1 MYDFKI
7 QLRKGRLLIKELGV
21 CFYLPFLV
29 NLFCIPM
36 IVWQTYQVYGGQEE
50 TKLQMIRFS
59 QYFTP
64 VLVLLWILFSMIKYI
79 ESDGNEIYF
88 VTKVVKWKEILFLY
102 VLYIILNTWPF
113 LIYGILFQGVGLEW
127 VRIVLETFLFVAAA
141 YAIAFF
147 VKNIAVTLVIVL
159 SYAFVS
165 VFLRGQTSAVYLYY
179 GPYAMTMQELQS
191 KYLWIGAVGI
201 LLFLLGVWNNG
212 HMKVYR

>member
-7 QLRKGRLLIKELGV
+7 QLRKWQLFIKELGV

-29 NLFCIPM
+29 NLFCIPL

-50 TKLQMIRFS
+50 TRLQMIRFS

-64 VLVLLWILFSMIKYI
+64 VLVLLWVLFSMIKYI

-201 LLFLLGVWNNG
+201 LLFLLGVWNNR

>member
-7 QLRKGRLLIKELGV
+7 QLKKGRLLIKELGV
-21 CFYLPFLV
+21 CFYLPFVV

-64 VLVLLWILFSMIKYI
+64 VLVLLWILFSVIKYI

-113 LIYGILFQGVGLEW
+113 LIYGILFQGVGLKW
-127 VRIVLETFLFVAAA
+127 VRIVLESFLFGAAA

-179 GPYAMTMQELQS
+179 GPYVMTMQELQS

>member
-7 QLRKGRLLIKELGV
+7 QLRKWQLFIKELGV

-29 NLFCIPM
+29 NLFCIPL

-50 TKLQMIRFS
+50 TRLQMIRFS

-64 VLVLLWILFSMIKYI
+64 VLVLLWVLFSMIKYI

-88 VTKVVKWKEILFLY
+88 VTKAVKWKEILFLY

-113 LIYGILFQGVGLEW
+113 LIYGVLFQGVGLEW

-141 YAIAFF
+141 YAIAFS
-147 VKNIAVTLVIVL
+147 VKNIAVTLVIII
-159 SYAFVS
+159 SYAFAS

-179 GPYAMTMQELQS
+179 GPYAMTMQELQF

-201 LLFLLGVWNNG
+201 LLFLLGVWNNR

>member
-7 QLRKGRLLIKELGV
+7 RLRKWQLFIKELGV

-29 NLFCIPM
+29 NLFCIPL

-64 VLVLLWILFSMIKYI
+64 VLVLLWVLFSMIKYI

-201 LLFLLGVWNNG
+201 LLFLLGVWKNG